1 MIYPFS
7 KINYLILEPHY
18 RIQTGSMPRLENL
31 TDHDTLTANKLN
43 SGLLL
48 SLFLPLLFYFQD
60 IKRTLFCIVSPALK
74 KGVCTLFT
82 GSSSPSHLDL
92 LRVRGRVRL
101 GSPRA
106 WLLFL
111 PLLLLLLPLGPQLS
125 PWTATDMKTNDEDG
139 CWLDPHTELT
149 LATIATNDS
158 SAT

>member
-7 KINYLILEPHY
+7 KINYLIPVLLQNTNREHAKVGKTLLTMTHWQ
-18 RIQTGSMPRLENL
+18 QTSWILGCCFPFSYPSSFIFSILKE
-31 TDHDTLTANKLN
+31 A
-43 SGLLL
+43 
-48 SLFLPLLFYFQD
+48 
-60 IKRTLFCIVSPALK
+60 LFCIVFPALK

-139 CWLDPHTELT
+139 CWLDPHTGLT

-158 SAT
+158 SST